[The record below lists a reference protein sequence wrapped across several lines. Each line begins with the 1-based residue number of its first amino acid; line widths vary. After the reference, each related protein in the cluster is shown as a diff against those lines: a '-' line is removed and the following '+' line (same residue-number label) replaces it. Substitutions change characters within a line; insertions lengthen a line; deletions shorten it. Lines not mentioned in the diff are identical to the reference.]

1 MNQIKKIATFCLLL
15 FPLLV
20 LAQFN
25 IPAKP
30 TKASEQ
36 TSVYDYASLLSADEK
51 QQLERKLINYAD
63 STSTQIVVAI
73 IPSLNGEY
81 EGQLAPKWAH
91 EWGIGTADKDNGVFV
106 LLAEKE
112 RKLWIAPGYGVEHLL
127 TAGINGEI
135 IRNYIIPEFKKG
147 DYYAGLNIGTD
158 KLMEL
163 FSGTY
168 KGTRQQNTES
178 GGFPVIFIII
188 AVIVVLII
196 ASKMGGGN
204 GNNRGNRGGPDL
216 GDIIILSR
224 MGRGGNGGFFG
235 GGFGGGSSGGGF
247 GDGGGFGGGFGGG
260 GFSGGGAGGSW

>member
-1 MNQIKKIATFCLLL
+1 MNQIKKTITFCLFL

-36 TSVYDYASLLSADEK
+36 TSVYDYASLLSATEK
-51 QQLERKLINYAD
+51 QALERKLISYAD
-63 STSTQIVVAI
+63 TTSTQIVVAI

-81 EGQLAPKWAH
+81 EGELAPKWAQK
-91 EWGIGTADKDNGVFV
+91 WGVGQADKDNGVFI

-112 RKLWIAPGYGVEHLL
+112 RKLWISPGYGLEHIL

-168 KGTRQQNTES
+168 KGTRQENTES
-178 GGFPVIFIII
+178 GGIPVFFIIMV
-188 AVIVVLII
+188 VIIILIV
-196 ASKMGGGN
+196 ASKMGGGK

-216 GDIIILSR
+216 LDIIILSSL
-224 MGRGGNGGFFG
+224 GRGGGGS
-235 GGFGGGSSGGGF
+235 FGGGSSGGGGF
-247 GDGGGFGGGFGGG
+247 GGGGFGGGFGGG